1 MKKFNE
7 YKKLDLPALSKEV
20 LEQWEK
26 ENLFEKSI
34 STREG
39 HPQFLS
45 FERPPSAN

>member
-20 LEQWEK
+20 LAQWEK

-39 HPQFLS
+39 PRGTSAVPFL
-45 FERPPSAN
+45 